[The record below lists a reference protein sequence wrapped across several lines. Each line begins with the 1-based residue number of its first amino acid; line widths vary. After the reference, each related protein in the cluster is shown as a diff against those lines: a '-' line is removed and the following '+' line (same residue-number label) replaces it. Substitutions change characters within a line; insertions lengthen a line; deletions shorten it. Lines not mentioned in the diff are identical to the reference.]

1 MEDVN
6 DQSLIGQMDIL
17 LNTIEMKFKL
27 IILFF
32 LIILS
37 GYAYSQSVTTFK
49 VNTICLENDTSI
61 KFPQVLNCTA
71 SDSINK
77 ALFNFLQSYFPCHGV
92 KSVKECL
99 GKASSIDLHKLE
111 FSTYNSDSTISFIIN
126 IVIRKHNKSCSFR
139 NFRTYSLKTGKRLAI
154 QDIFPGFQDVDFY
167 NFFLPFNANNITFK
181 INSHLKELLNTKV
194 ISKDELEI
202 IENRMRY
209 NECQEYFDEFVLTKQ
224 RLFFKSYYIIPE
236 ELVKFIPD
244 FFIIGVDDMKS
255 ELIMNNSR
263 TE

>member
-1 MEDVN
+1 
-6 DQSLIGQMDIL
+6 
-17 LNTIEMKFKL
+17 
-27 IILFF
+27 
-32 LIILS
+32 
-37 GYAYSQSVTTFK
+37 
-49 VNTICLENDTSI
+49 
-61 KFPQVLNCTA
+61 
-71 SDSINK
+71 
-77 ALFNFLQSYFPCHGV
+77 
-92 KSVKECL
+92 
-99 GKASSIDLHKLE
+99 
-111 FSTYNSDSTISFIIN
+111 
-126 IVIRKHNKSCSFR
+126 
-139 NFRTYSLKTGKRLAI
+139 
-154 QDIFPGFQDVDFY
+154 
-167 NFFLPFNANNITFK
+167 
-181 INSHLKELLNTKV
+181 LLNTKV